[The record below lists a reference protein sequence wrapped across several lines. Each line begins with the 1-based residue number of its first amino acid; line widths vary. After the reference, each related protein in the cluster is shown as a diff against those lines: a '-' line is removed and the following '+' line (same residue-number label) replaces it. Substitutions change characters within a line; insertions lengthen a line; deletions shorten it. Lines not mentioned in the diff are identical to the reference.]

1 MSLDGTD
8 SDIQRRLGSWGGAA
22 QAEISAFWGMG
33 PMRFND
39 DYIIMPS
46 QASTQWDAVS
56 HVYYDDQMY
65 NGFPS
70 SAVTSLGAT
79 RNAIDPVAAA
89 GMVVGRGVLLDVARH
104 KGLVRLEPNTAI
116 TPADLDAVAARQGV
130 SIQDGDIVV
139 VRTGW
144 WTAFT
149 QGMTGDAWLSGSPGL
164 SWRCAEWLWE
174 HNVAA
179 VASDNMAVEVF
190 PPETGVV
197 LLFHMLTLRDMGLM
211 LGEIWDLEALSQDCA
226 DDGIYEFLLTA
237 PPLEISGG
245 VGSPINPIAI
255 K

>member
-1 MSLDGTD
+1 
-8 SDIQRRLGSWGGAA
+8 
-22 QAEISAFWGMG
+22 
-33 PMRFND
+33 
-39 DYIIMPS
+39 
-46 QASTQWDAVS
+46 
-56 HVYYDDQMY
+56 
-65 NGFPS
+65 
-70 SAVTSLGAT
+70 
-79 RNAIDPVAAA
+79 
-89 GMVVGRGVLLDVARH
+89 MVVGRGVLLDVARH

-197 LLFHMLTLRDMGLM
+197 RRFT
-211 LGEIWDLEALSQDCA
+211 C
-226 DDGIYEFLLTA
+226 
-237 PPLEISGG
+237 
-245 VGSPINPIAI
+245 
-255 K
+255 